1 MDVMGWA
8 PRWMMMASMAPSA
21 RILWMPPALSS
32 RTPRTRSHRARDG
45 SSGGSR
51 ACLEVQFQNISDKK
65 ENIYICIY
73 ILYIYI
79 YIYIN
84 IYIYITTVVFDVIS
98 QLVGKGRA
106 TGKPPQDGINYDQP
120 IKFRVPSC
128 RKISA
133 LSFAREGLS
142 LRGIS
147 TTWDFH
153 PSRGFQRQTW

>member
-1 MDVMGWA
+1 MGQVGGPGPAWKC
-8 PRWMMMASMAPSA
+8 SF
-21 RILWMPPALSS
+21 RI
-32 RTPRTRSHRARDG
+32 
-45 SSGGSR
+45 
-51 ACLEVQFQNISDKK
+51 FQIKK
-65 ENIYICIY
+65 K
-73 ILYIYI
+73 IYI
-79 YIYIN
+79 YVYIYYTYTYIYKY